1 MGTTQI
7 QNIDILFGTII
18 LFGFIIL
25 FAMAFGFVWLQDR
38 IYDKCREMRNE
49 IRETNNKIF
58 KENLE
63 TRNKIFAESQEIK
76 KEIRETDNKIY
87 TESRE
92 IKDEIINKMELIH
105 NRFLE
110 SNSFLSRYKKV
121 CFQAFFFLTKILL
134 TRRLAMI

>member
-49 IRETNNKIF
+49 IRETNNKI
-58 KENLE
+58 
-63 TRNKIFAESQEIK
+63 
-76 KEIRETDNKIY
+76 Y

-92 IKDEIINKMELIH
+92 IKDEIIK
-105 NRFLE
+105 
-110 SNSFLSRYKKV
+110 
-121 CFQAFFFLTKILL
+121 TKWN
-134 TRRLAMI
+134 

>member
-7 QNIDILFGTII
+7 QNIDILFGT
-18 LFGFIIL
+18 IIL

-92 IKDEIINKMELIH
+92 IKDEIIK
-105 NRFLE
+105 
-110 SNSFLSRYKKV
+110 
-121 CFQAFFFLTKILL
+121 TKWN
-134 TRRLAMI
+134 

>member
-1 MGTTQI
+1 MSARMGCLNASQTIHPSLSIATTGSSRPI
-7 QNIDILFGTII
+7 KII

-92 IKDEIINKMELIH
+92 IKDEIIK
-105 NRFLE
+105 
-110 SNSFLSRYKKV
+110 
-121 CFQAFFFLTKILL
+121 TKWN
-134 TRRLAMI
+134 

>member
-7 QNIDILFGTII
+7 QNINILFGTVIT
-18 LFGFIIL
+18 FGFIIL
-25 FAMAFGFVWLQDR
+25 VALMLGFAWLQDR
-38 IYDKCREMRNE
+38 IYHECREMRNE

-92 IKDEIINKMELIH
+92 IKDEIIK
-105 NRFLE
+105 
-110 SNSFLSRYKKV
+110 
-121 CFQAFFFLTKILL
+121 TKWN
-134 TRRLAMI
+134 